1 MSPAAAASAGARSGT
16 GSRTGSRPGTVP
28 PSLDDVRPPSGA
40 AAARPPTASARPP
53 SASASAGASRRTSAK
68 PRLSGIP
75 LSPPSVGS
83 EAATTTTAAAA
94 AEQSFPVV
102 VEPRKNGDAVSD
114 DGGDADSTGPPDDTL
129 DVNGAGRDHAD
140 TEDRSDRDVDGD
152 GDEDGG
158 DVAPSKRLASHERQ
172 YEAQQAEICAAIQ
185 SRLLDKTCMPP
196 SYWSL
201 SDKETQLHIKIQN
214 FARQYRL
221 LYPSRKDLLL
231 LAPNEFGVE
240 KFVCNTF
247 RLTQLPYRELYD
259 YRSCAQ
265 FVYRYLTYEPLDP
278 PQNPP
283 AVLYSPTW
291 TLATQKADAYGYAI
305 LLTSLLQ
312 GVGYDAYVVSGYA
325 SRHVTLL
332 DEREDL
338 LAIENFDLM
347 QALQDAGASAASPRP
362 ANKYRLRPVRQLA
375 SVYMREQ
382 AQRAEKA
389 ALAVDAKR
397 QHQAQ
402 QQAVEAKEAD
412 DADQDPL
419 HGMRVHAWVL
429 VTAGKRDIA
438 ESFFLEPT
446 TGRVVRIDDSR
457 YLGIESVFNSR
468 NVWVN
473 MQVCFNGLNN
483 MSFDLADNS
492 KWEFVLMDSNPMNR
506 GGGGSSS
513 SGNGVASGNANGT
526 AESDLATAR
535 AHAAAHAAGD
545 GGETTDDLDNPMD
558 TLQSWV
564 AALTISKH
572 DFDMCCPMGFKVT
585 VHKDCKEETFVPY
598 HRKDGLIKRL
608 TFMKASDAAEA
619 PIVYSFYTNR
629 RDQLAVRIA
638 WPQVNRI
645 EDHFRP
651 GRPHGVRMI
660 RTEDGDIVETRFTP
674 ATRPDALLRR
684 VMRGDKVMEWY
695 RPLAP
700 LGFTGLSHPDRLPDL
715 MEDPEL
721 PIVKMTEHF
730 ARSDKGVHDANIEK
744 ITYAIKQERVTVRM
758 HRASGM
764 VVPDLREYKKPQ
776 PEETAVGQWSD
787 VPVYFC
793 ARMTPPSQ
801 ITRATVAPGGGAHTP
816 PLSIAY
822 AALRQLLKREAACLS
837 HFKNTVSEMGE
848 LAATR
853 SNEEAD
859 VVLVVA
865 ADDVLH
871 RPGAT
876 NPNGGGAHGKD
887 DAVSLAA
894 VDFLSPFLVHAPPLP
909 ASGQYKREDA
919 IAIRDAFM
927 AYTKERHVEK
937 AQVMALRLE
946 SVSQA
951 YGQRQTHYARN
962 AERMLPEETEQYV
975 AYCHEA
981 LFRIAILER
990 RLNKFKKSVPK
1001 LLQQAEERARTDPRL
1016 ALAYGPA

>member
-1 MSPAAAASAGARSGT
+1 
-16 GSRTGSRPGTVP
+16 
-28 PSLDDVRPPSGA
+28 
-40 AAARPPTASARPP
+40 
-53 SASASAGASRRTSAK
+53 
-68 PRLSGIP
+68 
-75 LSPPSVGS
+75 
-83 EAATTTTAAAA
+83 
-94 AEQSFPVV
+94 
-102 VEPRKNGDAVSD
+102 
-114 DGGDADSTGPPDDTL
+114 
-129 DVNGAGRDHAD
+129 
-140 TEDRSDRDVDGD
+140 
-152 GDEDGG
+152 
-158 DVAPSKRLASHERQ
+158 
-172 YEAQQAEICAAIQ
+172 
-185 SRLLDKTCMPP
+185 
-196 SYWSL
+196 
-201 SDKETQLHIKIQN
+201 
-214 FARQYRL
+214 
-221 LYPSRKDLLL
+221 
-231 LAPNEFGVE
+231 
-240 KFVCNTF
+240 
-247 RLTQLPYRELYD
+247 
-259 YRSCAQ
+259 
-265 FVYRYLTYEPLDP
+265 
-278 PQNPP
+278 
-283 AVLYSPTW
+283 
-291 TLATQKADAYGYAI
+291 
-305 LLTSLLQ
+305 
-312 GVGYDAYVVSGYA
+312 
-325 SRHVTLL
+325 
-332 DEREDL
+332 
-338 LAIENFDLM
+338 
-347 QALQDAGASAASPRP
+347 
-362 ANKYRLRPVRQLA
+362 
-375 SVYMREQ
+375 
-382 AQRAEKA
+382 
-389 ALAVDAKR
+389 
-397 QHQAQ
+397 
-402 QQAVEAKEAD
+402 
-412 DADQDPL
+412 
-419 HGMRVHAWVL
+419 MRVHAWVL

-608 TFMKASDAAEA
+608 TFMKASDALAMLQRAAARTAWPINPRLFDHCQSAEA

-721 PIVKMTEHF
+721 VPVYRSITFVAGQPPTSLVQGALLDPNALLSGGSGDLQKNGYEPIVKMTEHF

-876 NPNGGGAHGKD
+876 NVAAASVATPGHAAAAVASTRGGALSASIVPLSSATTADFGADPLARLQERARKLGAGPEGDDAMASASASASTSLGMSKAVLAHPHSHGSVVAAAQPNGGGAHGKD